1 MLKLIVIRVKRIIKD
16 LSKLNKNKRR
26 DNKIK
31 GKI

>member
-26 DNKIK
+26 DNRIK

>member
-16 LSKLNKNKRR
+16 LSKLNNNKRR